1 MAASPLHKTYVCNIK
16 GNGKV
21 ILCNDKVKDFKK
33 FGFQVLKIY
42 SGISDEKQVW
52 TQPGY
57 KAANFKLECVST
69 L

>member
-1 MAASPLHKTYVCNIK
+1 MSNISWPTETFITCLMAASPLHKTYVCNIK

-42 SGISDEKQVW
+42 SGISDEKQV
-52 TQPGY
+52 
-57 KAANFKLECVST
+57 
-69 L
+69 